1 MKILER
7 EAWNECDVSHMLAEY
22 DAGIDADGTDNR
34 LKVIR
39 GLSDDDRMIIYGV
52 ADGASARM
60 IAHKLGMSVP
70 WVTRRIKKLKR
81 YVQSVCYL
89 RNGDLHR

>member
-1 MKILER
+1 MER

-22 DAGIDADGTDNR
+22 DAEIDADGTDSR

-39 GLSDDDRMIIYGV
+39 GLSDDDRIIIYGV

-60 IAHKLGMSVP
+60 IAQKLGMSVP

-89 RNGDLHR
+89 RYGDIHR